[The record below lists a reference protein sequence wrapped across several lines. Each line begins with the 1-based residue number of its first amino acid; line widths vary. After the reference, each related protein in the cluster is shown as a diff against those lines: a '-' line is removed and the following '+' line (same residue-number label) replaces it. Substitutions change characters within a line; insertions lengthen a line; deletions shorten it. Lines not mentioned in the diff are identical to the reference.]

1 MNQHFYDAYMDL
13 IKSAIME
20 DPGLE
25 QYRGSLQKILSSPTE
40 AKIRQLYTRIKGSH
54 QFQNRLMNQLKP
66 VWFGNKQ
73 EDVDKWI
80 NHKSLLINRI
90 NQHLQEIESLQ
101 KDVDQLTSEIWT
113 YMNDPT
119 NDSTENEIKKFIKYT
134 STQKGIIIFPRGD
147 ELFLRMK
154 VPIRYYEKHI
164 IASRI
169 SNIQNFK
176 KNILEEVFIKQNY
189 TLWFTNEYK
198 ISSKINIIPTDN
210 VNTRENLVNPHTRIS
225 CWGGHGTA
233 MAKAIEAG
241 NLIGLIEQLR
251 GAQMNINARDVM
263 FERFLSN
270 LGNLKQTA
278 EVVTKQGKEDEF
290 IPWSTFLSLITQD
303 EK

>member
-1 MNQHFYDAYMDL
+1 
-13 IKSAIME
+13 ME

-40 AKIRQLYTRIKGSH
+40 AKIRQLYTRIKDSN
-54 QFQNRLMNQLKP
+54 QFQNRLTNQLKP

-73 EDVDKWI
+73 EDVDKWTYDKAVLI
-80 NHKSLLINRI
+80 NHINDYL
-90 NQHLQEIESLQ
+90 HKIELLQ
-101 KDVDQLTSEIWT
+101 KDVDQLTSKIWDYT
-113 YMNDPT
+113 NNPV
-119 NDSTENEIKKFIKYT
+119 NDSIENEIKKFIKYT
-134 STQKGIIIFPRGD
+134 STQKGIIVFPKGN

-154 VPIRYYEKHI
+154 VPIRYYEKDI
-164 IASRI
+164 IATRI
-169 SNIQNFK
+169 SNVRDFK
-176 KNILEEVFIKQNY
+176 KNALEEVFIKQNY

-198 ISSKINIIPTDN
+198 ISSKINIIPTNN
-210 VNTRENLVNPHTRIS
+210 VNEKENLVNPHTRIS

-241 NLIGLIEQLR
+241 NLIGLVEQLR

-263 FERFLSN
+263 FETFLAN
-270 LGNLKQTA
+270 LGVLKPTA

-290 IPWSTFLSLITQD
+290 IPWSTFQSLITQE